1 MGYSY
6 SAPQWLLVFFLYCV
20 LGWCFETT
28 VVSVKQR
35 HFVNRGFLR
44 GPMLPIYGFGAV
56 LLLHVSLPLYDRP
69 AALFFASM
77 AAATVFEYIVGVV
90 MEKLFKV
97 KYWDYSEHRFQF
109 RGYICLQSS
118 LCWGFLG
125 LILARFIHR
134 PVEWVIAALPFRA
147 LLAVDVLWSAA
158 FLADVIVSVR
168 AALDLARVLEELDR
182 LREQGAELRQELS
195 ETALTRLTN
204 LSYRVEEAAGE
215 LAERTRD
222 AREEAQARTA
232 AAAMRAADLRA
243 ARREITMIFQQ
254 FNLLMQRTCLR
265 NIMFPM
271 ELAKVPKDKAE
282 ARARELLELVGLP
295 DKADAYPAQL
305 SGGQKQRIAIARAL
319 ATDPKVLLCDEA
331 TSALDPNT
339 THAILQLIQ
348 KINRELGITVVIITH
363 QMSVVEE
370 VCNRVAILDNGTVV
384 EEGEV
389 QAIFSHPTSK
399 AARRLVYPA
408 GAPQA
413 EVLPGHKLVRV
424 AFGGTQTTDKPLVA
438 SLAIEC
444 GALVSI
450 MAADTR
456 IVNGQTLGS
465 MLLALPDDD
474 KAAAALEYIR
484 NYPGI
489 TFEEVNG

>member
-20 LGWCFETT
+20 LGWCFEST

-232 AAAMRAADLRA
+232 AAAMRAADLREDTSRGLTRRRTSLPSA
-243 ARREITMIFQQ
+243 RATRARRPHPAALLPPGTPPMSARIF
-254 FNLLMQRTCLR
+254 RTVWTS
-265 NIMFPM
+265 FS
-271 ELAKVPKDKAE
+271 A
-282 ARARELLELVGLP
+282 
-295 DKADAYPAQL
+295 
-305 SGGQKQRIAIARAL
+305 AL
-319 ATDPKVLLCDEA
+319 
-331 TSALDPNT
+331 TSAL
-339 THAILQLIQ
+339 
-348 KINRELGITVVIITH
+348 
-363 QMSVVEE
+363 
-370 VCNRVAILDNGTVV
+370 RV
-384 EEGEV
+384 
-389 QAIFSHPTSK
+389 S
-399 AARRLVYPA
+399 AARA
-408 GAPQA
+408 GACCAATRP
-413 EVLPGHKLVRV
+413 PVRHST
-424 AFGGTQTTDKPLVA
+424 TQF
-438 SLAIEC
+438 SR
-444 GALVSI
+444 S
-450 MAADTR
+450 
-456 IVNGQTLGS
+456 
-465 MLLALPDDD
+465 
-474 KAAAALEYIR
+474 
-484 NYPGI
+484 
-489 TFEEVNG
+489 